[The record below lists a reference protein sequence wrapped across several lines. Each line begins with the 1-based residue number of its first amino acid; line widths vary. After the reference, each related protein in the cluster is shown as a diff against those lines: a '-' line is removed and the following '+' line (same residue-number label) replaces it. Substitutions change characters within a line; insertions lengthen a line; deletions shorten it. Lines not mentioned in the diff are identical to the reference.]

1 MATNPGG
8 SHAACPRCGQ
18 ADPGPVACPRCGVI
32 FAKIRARTAP
42 PAATSADDEEE
53 ETRSGFPW
61 LSAFAVVL
69 VAVCAVAGWRG
80 LRAPR
85 PNPGVRMAQTGGPRA
100 VSQPREPREAEP
112 PPPTLAPVAAPPVEV
127 LQAEAAGLVDEDRQK
142 AESLARRLP
151 AVGPGDVTVAE
162 QLYARHPETRNLL
175 EATLLN
181 VAQDERRRRRFTEA
195 AVLLQ
200 RATVVQVEAARPCL
214 ALMDMLVETGDWPG
228 AESAA
233 RTAIAREPRNADAW
247 HGLGFALMR
256 QDRNTEAA
264 EALRTALE
272 IRPDATAQG
281 LLDRVSKGMADE
293 RGMTEQHLSHFH
305 VRYDGEAHE
314 DVGRE
319 ILRALERHYATL
331 ASALGHQPDAT
342 IPVILFSRD
351 GYYDASG
358 APAWSGGV
366 YDLLDGRI
374 RVPIQGLTRSLT
386 PDMDR
391 TLLHE
396 LTHAFVADRTR
407 GIPPDSIRDIQEGL
421 AQYMEGERV
430 TERLTPQQL
439 TMFADGRARGV
450 PGFYLYALSFVEY
463 LISIRGMGGMNDLL
477 RVMGESGSVD
487 EAFKQ
492 VYGQDGRATKQ
503 AWFQRLHQQ
512 HGS

>member
-1 MATNPGG
+1 M
-8 SHAACPRCGQ
+8 
-18 ADPGPVACPRCGVI
+18 ACPRCGVI
-32 FAKIRARTAP
+32 FAKIRTRAAP
-42 PAATSADDEEE
+42 TPVPRIADEEE
-53 ETRSGFPW
+53 PRPGFPW

-69 VAVCAVAGWRG
+69 VAVCAVAGWRN
-80 LRAPR
+80 LRTPPPTRAPR
-85 PNPGVRMAQTGGPRA
+85 TAPSAPLSPSSPPTDPRA
-100 VSQPREPREAEP
+100 PEP
-112 PPPTLAPVAAPPVEV
+112 PPPSLAAVSAPPVEA
-127 LQAEAAGLVDEDRQK
+127 LRAEAASLADEDRQK
-142 AESLARRLP
+142 AEALARRLP
-151 AVGPGDVTVAE
+151 AVGPGDITIAE
-162 QLYARHPETRNLL
+162 QIYARHPETRNLL

-195 AVLLQ
+195 TVLLQ

-214 ALMDMLVETGDWPG
+214 MLMDTLVEAGDWTG

-233 RTAIAREPRNADAW
+233 RSAIAREPRNADAW
-247 HGLGFALMR
+247 QGLGYALMR

-264 EALRTALE
+264 EALRTSVE
-272 IRPDATAQG
+272 IRPEATAQG
-281 LLDRVSKGMADE
+281 LLDRVSKGLADE

-331 ASALGHQPDAT
+331 ASALDHQPPAT

-351 GYYDASG
+351 AYYDASG
-358 APAWSGGV
+358 APVWSGGV

-407 GIPPDSIRDIQEGL
+407 GVAPRDIQEGL

-430 TERLTPQQL
+430 TSRLTPEQL
-439 TMFADGRARGV
+439 TMFADGRAGGV
-450 PGFYLYALSFVEY
+450 GGFYMYALSFVEY
-463 LISIRGMGGMNDLL
+463 LVATRGMGGMNDLL
-477 RVMGESGSVD
+477 RVMGETGSAD
-487 EAFKQ
+487 EAFRQ
-492 VYGQDGRATKQ
+492 AYGQDARATKQ